1 MARRAVL
8 ARDPICKLCDNA
20 LSTEVDHIVPLSQ
33 GATRTGSKGARA
45 SAPPVIGGKRGLRTL
60 GCASGLSRLLLFVQ
74 LSSERARHALR
85 QDCSF
90 AKQQDSPPALPVV
103 V

>member
-1 MARRAVL
+1 VSHDLIGHRVRCFAAAYLVARSAVS
-8 ARDPICKLCDNA
+8 RGGTSDSGGGSGS
-20 LSTEVDHIVPLSQ
+20 LS
-33 GATRTGSKGARA
+33 
-45 SAPPVIGGKRGLRTL
+45 
-60 GCASGLSRLLLFVQ
+60 LLVQ

>member
-1 MARRAVL
+1 VRVTSCRCCVHANGALNAQAFPRERPLVL
-8 ARDPICKLCDNA
+8 L
-20 LSTEVDHIVPLSQ
+20 
-33 GATRTGSKGARA
+33 
-45 SAPPVIGGKRGLRTL
+45 
-60 GCASGLSRLLLFVQ
+60 VQ

>member
-1 MARRAVL
+1 MKVAAARRWSSRAGVSCVR
-8 ARDPICKLCDNA
+8 AETPASVER
-20 LSTEVDHIVPLSQ
+20 SSQQVP
-33 GATRTGSKGARA
+33 
-45 SAPPVIGGKRGLRTL
+45 APRVG
-60 GCASGLSRLLLFVQ
+60 RLLRFVQ

>member
-1 MARRAVL
+1 VAKHGVARVENDPQTQDRASITAPAV
-8 ARDPICKLCDNA
+8 ASKRERGYRVVRRIAA
-20 LSTEVDHIVPLSQ
+20 LSLI
-33 GATRTGSKGARA
+33 
-45 SAPPVIGGKRGLRTL
+45 
-60 GCASGLSRLLLFVQ
+60 VQ

>member
-1 MARRAVL
+1 MEQY
-8 ARDPICKLCDNA
+8 RDA
-20 LSTEVDHIVPLSQ
+20 AAGV
-33 GATRTGSKGARA
+33 
-45 SAPPVIGGKRGLRTL
+45 
-60 GCASGLSRLLLFVQ
+60 LLFVQ

>member
-1 MARRAVL
+1 MISLTRLPSTVDVRVEPPKRYPVADRPARCLLPMLSERAERAASDAMA
-8 ARDPICKLCDNA
+8 
-20 LSTEVDHIVPLSQ
+20 
-33 GATRTGSKGARA
+33 
-45 SAPPVIGGKRGLRTL
+45 
-60 GCASGLSRLLLFVQ
+60 LLLVVQ

>member
-1 MARRAVL
+1 VGATAALASKRERGYRVVRRIA
-8 ARDPICKLCDNA
+8 A
-20 LSTEVDHIVPLSQ
+20 LSLI
-33 GATRTGSKGARA
+33 
-45 SAPPVIGGKRGLRTL
+45 
-60 GCASGLSRLLLFVQ
+60 VQ

>member
-1 MARRAVL
+1 MPPGRVKLVPSEHELGTAKRPHPLEWSSQRVRA
-8 ARDPICKLCDNA
+8 P
-20 LSTEVDHIVPLSQ
+20 
-33 GATRTGSKGARA
+33 RA
-45 SAPPVIGGKRGLRTL
+45 G
-60 GCASGLSRLLLFVQ
+60 RLLRFVQ

>member
-1 MARRAVL
+1 MAGEDARYQRSSGRLAPRRV
-8 ARDPICKLCDNA
+8 PA
-20 LSTEVDHIVPLSQ
+20 LLV
-33 GATRTGSKGARA
+33 
-45 SAPPVIGGKRGLRTL
+45 
-60 GCASGLSRLLLFVQ
+60 FVQ

>member
-1 MARRAVL
+1 MA
-8 ARDPICKLCDNA
+8 P
-20 LSTEVDHIVPLSQ
+20 
-33 GATRTGSKGARA
+33 
-45 SAPPVIGGKRGLRTL
+45 APAP
-60 GCASGLSRLLLFVQ
+60 RLLVVVQ

>member
-1 MARRAVL
+1 MARVPFDEALRAL
-8 ARDPICKLCDNA
+8 AW
-20 LSTEVDHIVPLSQ
+20 VPL
-33 GATRTGSKGARA
+33 
-45 SAPPVIGGKRGLRTL
+45 L
-60 GCASGLSRLLLFVQ
+60 VQ

>member
-1 MARRAVL
+1 MEYSWRIR
-8 ARDPICKLCDNA
+8 CD
-20 LSTEVDHIVPLSQ
+20 
-33 GATRTGSKGARA
+33 
-45 SAPPVIGGKRGLRTL
+45 APV
-60 GCASGLSRLLLFVQ
+60 LLLFVQ

>member
-1 MARRAVL
+1 MAAMMH
-8 ARDPICKLCDNA
+8 
-20 LSTEVDHIVPLSQ
+20 VDRLVFRLPGWSSL
-33 GATRTGSKGARA
+33 
-45 SAPPVIGGKRGLRTL
+45 LR
-60 GCASGLSRLLLFVQ
+60 FVQ

>member
-1 MARRAVL
+1 MSVRVAGTTFRPTPSYTNP
-8 ARDPICKLCDNA
+8 RDV
-20 LSTEVDHIVPLSQ
+20 TQPL
-33 GATRTGSKGARA
+33 
-45 SAPPVIGGKRGLRTL
+45 LR
-60 GCASGLSRLLLFVQ
+60 FVQ